1 MGVYIKGIN
10 MSEIEELVLT
20 KNVQL
25 IFCWTSDR
33 KITAMTRTESDSGIV
48 SYSKEFDVVEVPEPH
63 GRLIDANVLYS
74 IVDKMEALDI
84 WVSTESANKFKR
96 AIKARP
102 TVIEAEGE

>member
-48 SYSKEFDVVEVPEPH
+48 SYSKEFNVVEVPEPH
-63 GRLIDANVLYS
+63 GKLVDYETID
-74 IVDKMEALDI
+74 VDYWVDADGYHISVEA
-84 WVSTESANKFKR
+84 E
-96 AIKARP
+96 